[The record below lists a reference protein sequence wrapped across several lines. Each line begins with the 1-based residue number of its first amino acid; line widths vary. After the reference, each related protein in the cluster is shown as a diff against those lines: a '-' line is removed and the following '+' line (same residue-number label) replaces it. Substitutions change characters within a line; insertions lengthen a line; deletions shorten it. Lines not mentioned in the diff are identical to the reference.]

1 MADHAG
7 IDRCLVHLARRT
19 AASRKSPKPA
29 LIPNTPLPRQQNPAG
44 NINEPQPTQ
53 PIHSRTNLPRLLACQ
68 QGKHQANTT
77 IRTGG
82 LYTAGGPRAWF
93 LAVGLAYFLK
103 RVAMLV
109 PLVLAISFIAFCLV
123 RVAPG
128 GPFDKERAPASPD
141 IERNLK
147 AKYHL
152 DEPLWQ
158 QYLRFVGI
166 GFEKRDGKWRTFDGG
181 LVRGDFGPSLKY
193 RNHSVN
199 DIIAQGLPVSLSLGM
214 LSFCFALGIGIPLG
228 VWTALRRGRWQDH
241 IGGFFSI
248 LAVCIPAFVLG
259 PVLIVL
265 LGIRWPVFP
274 VGLWGGPWHVI
285 LPAVTLGTYFAGK
298 VARLAREGMSQ
309 TLQSDFITTARAKG
323 VSERSIILRH
333 ALREGLLPVVT
344 YSGPLLADLLV
355 GSFVVENLFQIP
367 GIGVFLVNSSDNRD
381 YTMVVGLVIL
391 YSVMLLT
398 LNLVVDVIYGLLDK
412 RVRYA

>member
-1 MADHAG
+1 MTLFAHLVKRPKWPLLYRVAG
-7 IDRCLVHLARRT
+7 
-19 AASRKSPKPA
+19 
-29 LIPNTPLPRQQNPAG
+29 
-44 NINEPQPTQ
+44 
-53 PIHSRTNLPRLLACQ
+53 AC
-68 QGKHQANTT
+68 
-77 IRTGG
+77 
-82 LYTAGGPRAWF
+82 AWF
-93 LAVGLAYFLK
+93 GAVSLAYFLR

-109 PLVLAISFIAFCLV
+109 PLVLVISFLAFCLV

-166 GFEKRDGKWRTFDGG
+166 GFEKRDGEWRAFEGG

-199 DIIAQGLPVSLSLGM
+199 DIIAQGLPVSLSLGL

-228 VWTALRRGRWQDH
+228 VWTAIRRGRWQDH
-241 IGGFFSI
+241 VGSFFSI

-285 LPAVTLGTYFAGK
+285 LPAITLGTYFAGK
-298 VARLAREGMSQ
+298 VSRLAREGMSQ

-323 VSERSIILRH
+323 VGETTVVLRH

-367 GIGVFLVNSSDNRD
+367 GIGVFLVNSSINRD

-398 LNLVVDVIYGLLDK
+398 LNLAVDVVYGLLDK
-412 RVRYA
+412 RVKYG

>member
-1 MADHAG
+1 
-7 IDRCLVHLARRT
+7 
-19 AASRKSPKPA
+19 
-29 LIPNTPLPRQQNPAG
+29 
-44 NINEPQPTQ
+44 
-53 PIHSRTNLPRLLACQ
+53 
-68 QGKHQANTT
+68 
-77 IRTGG
+77 
-82 LYTAGGPRAWF
+82 
-93 LAVGLAYFLK
+93 
-103 RVAMLV
+103 MLV
-109 PLVLAISFIAFCLV
+109 PLVLVISFLAFCLV

-152 DEPLWQ
+152 DEPMWQ

-166 GFEKRDGKWRTFDGG
+166 GFEKRDGEWRAFEGG

-214 LSFCFALGIGIPLG
+214 LSFCFALGFGIPLG
-228 VWTALRRGRWQDH
+228 VWTAVRRGRWQDH
-241 IGGFFSI
+241 VGSFVSI

-298 VARLAREGMSQ
+298 VSRLARGLPTGSNLA
-309 TLQSDFITTARAKG
+309 T
-323 VSERSIILRH
+323 VSRMLCSTRVFSGS
-333 ALREGLLPVVT
+333 ALKLW
-344 YSGPLLADLLV
+344 
-355 GSFVVENLFQIP
+355 I
-367 GIGVFLVNSSDNRD
+367 VFLLWLRIGMITLITWKPRGPEWVTFSNLWILPREK
-381 YTMVVGLVIL
+381 LVE
-391 YSVMLLT
+391 
-398 LNLVVDVIYGLLDK
+398 
-412 RVRYA
+412 